1 MSDGE
6 GTDARRGPVLRARF
20 HRVHG
25 RHVELRREA
34 LPAPTARDPARRPA
48 YVARLLA
55 LAHQLRRLL
64 ERGEM
69 SSMGELARRL
79 DVSQPRVTQILNLTY
94 LAPSVQAEVLGLEAV
109 NGVEPMTERPLR
121 KVGKEVGWARQ
132 RRQWGRT
139 ASPLSCPFP
148 LSRNGPPGGKP

>member
-25 RHVELRREA
+25 KHVELRRGA
-34 LPAPTARDPARRPA
+34 PPASTPRDPSRRPA

-55 LAHQLRRLL
+55 LAHQLRRVL
-64 ERGEM
+64 ERGQV

-79 DVSQPRVTQILNLTY
+79 GVSQPRVTQILNLTY
-94 LAPSVQAEVLGLEAV
+94 LAPSIQAEVLALEAV
-109 NGVEPMTERPLR
+109 DGVEPMTERPLR
-121 KVGKEVGWARQ
+121 EVLKIVGWVGQ
-132 RRQWGRT
+132 RRRW
-139 ASPLSCPFP
+139 
-148 LSRNGPPGGKP
+148 SR

>member
-6 GTDARRGPVLRARF
+6 RTDARRGPVLRARF

-64 ERGEM
+64 ERGEV

-94 LAPSVQAEVLGLEAV
+94 LAPSIQAEVVALEAV
-109 NGVEPMTERPLR
+109 DGAEPMTERPLR
-121 KVGKEVGWARQ
+121 EVLRKMGWMGQRGTWQRCRPDRRASGKAQQLRHLV
-132 RRQWGRT
+132 
-139 ASPLSCPFP
+139 
-148 LSRNGPPGGKP
+148 NV